1 MNNAD
6 IFNCG
11 VGIYVNFC
19 MKKSTRRAILEKEFD
34 TKNETNIFTK
44 NLLETVT

>member
-1 MNNAD
+1 MNNSD

-19 MKKSTRRAILEKEFD
+19 MKKSTRQANLEKEFD
-34 TKNETNIFTK
+34 SKNETNIFTK
-44 NLLETVT
+44 NLKESVT